1 MDYSKRD
8 SIANNYAKLGEISK
22 LNNKKFPFKEVI
34 KNIEKREVLKFKN
47 DKLLALLKSAC
58 SNTITPVN
66 NIEFSGRPNE
76 FGNIVANL
84 FAVECKGV
92 GLDYQKPKDT
102 QGKGKESCYPDGLVV
117 FENAYFYTELKT
129 CEEKQQNQTLRTF
142 FYSPSHNSKI
152 IYDACHLLICFLTS
166 KNGNALMLNGEFH
179 IVDMSDKEVKL
190 KLEYNANNKELYG
203 GKLLQKH
210 KRN

>member
-47 DKLLALLKSAC
+47 TDLLALLKSAC
-58 SNTITPVN
+58 ANTITPVN
-66 NIEFSGRPNE
+66 NIAFSGRPNE

-92 GLDYQKPKDT
+92 GLEYQKPKDT
-102 QGKGKESCYPDGLVV
+102 QGKRKESGYPDGLVV

-129 CEEKQQNQTLRTF
+129 CDEKQQNQTLRTF

-166 KNGNALMLNGEFH
+166 KNGNALMLNGDFH
-179 IVDMSDKEVKL
+179 IVDMYDKEVRL

-203 GKLLQKH
+203 GKML
-210 KRN
+210 